1 MWKFLKILVKKKKKN
16 RSFTNKNGPKKF
28 RGENPE
34 IPVPGGQITLSI
46 FASVLAFD
54 LTANVDV
61 FGGAGRKL
69 AYANVSL
76 LRPLTRQN
84 SGAKKT

>member
-1 MWKFLKILVKKKKKN
+1 MIAKN
-16 RSFTNKNGPKKF
+16 RKRRTGLSQTQIWKNGPKKF

-61 FGGAGRKL
+61 FGSAGRKL

>member
-1 MWKFLKILVKKKKKN
+1 MLKTEKEEQVFHKHKFGKMVPKN
-16 RSFTNKNGPKKF
+16 SG
-28 RGENPE
+28 GENPE